1 MRIVNILFNQKN
13 SAVQKIAG
21 VEQSFIDYATIFS
34 QNNNQVLSIIKTNSP
49 YKSELLKAKSKI
61 CEVRL
66 LANIDIFSIL
76 KVIFSIAIFK
86 ADVIICH
93 SGRAFVV
100 ARIAKFFLRKP
111 IIAIN
116 HGSNINK
123 FLKADYVF
131 NVNSF
136 INSELIRIGK
146 NPNTCFVVPNM
157 LRIPDNLNVEES
169 RFRQPLRIGS
179 LGRLSGEKLYHVVIR
194 ALKILQESGI
204 KVDFY
209 LGGSGDQ
216 ENRLRNLA
224 KEQGV
229 ESQVKFLGWV
239 GDKESFFDKI
249 DIFILP
255 SKFETFGIVLLEA
268 MLYKTPIIASDSWGP
283 KDIIENEIDGLLFSR
298 EDESKMPQ
306 LIANVVKKLNN
317 DPSFANKIAQNAYKK
332 LHKKY
337 SMKVVSLQINKLVE
351 NIIKNTLSE
360 FSTDQKDSNII
371 DSIKNVI
378 EEINHKT
385 NE

>member
-1 MRIVNILFNQKN
+1 MRIVNILFNQKD

-34 QNNNQVLSIIKTNSP
+34 QGNNQVLSIIKTNSP
-49 YKSELLKAKSKI
+49 YKSELLKTKSKI
-61 CEVRL
+61 CEVAL

-76 KVIFSIAIFK
+76 KVIFSIANFK

-93 SGRAFVV
+93 SGRAFV
-100 ARIAKFFLRKP
+100 IAKLSKFFLRKP

-136 INSELIRIGK
+136 INGELIRIGK
-146 NPNTCFVVPNM
+146 DPRTCFKVPNM
-157 LRIPDNLNVEES
+157 LKIPDNLNIKE
-169 RFRQPLRIGS
+169 RKHHHKPLHMGS
-179 LGRLSGEKLYHVVIR
+179 LGRLSGEKFYHNVIN
-194 ALKILQESGI
+194 ALEILKKNGVE
-204 KVDFY
+204 VDFY

-216 ENRLRNLA
+216 ESRLRNLA
-224 KEQGV
+224 KDLGV
-229 ESQVKFLGWV
+229 ENQVKFLGWV

-283 KDIIENEIDGLLFSR
+283 KDIIENEVDGLLFSR
-298 EDESKMPQ
+298 ENEAKMPQ
-306 LIANVVKKLNN
+306 LIADNIEKLNN
-317 DPSFANKIAQNAYKK
+317 DPDFANKIAQNAYEK

-337 SMKVVSLQINKLVE
+337 SMQVVGLQINNLVK
-351 NIIKNTLSE
+351 NIIKN
-360 FSTDQKDSNII
+360 KI
-371 DSIKNVI
+371 
-378 EEINHKT
+378 
-385 NE
+385 